1 VAAAV
6 GGYFGAVLGR
16 RANAQ
21 LVRWGTVIVSA
32 GITVAFFAKAYG
44 R

>member
-1 VAAAV
+1 M
-6 GGYFGAVLGR
+6 LGR

-21 LVRWGTVIVSA
+21 VVRWGTVIISA
-32 GITVAFFAKAYG
+32 GITVAFFVKTYS